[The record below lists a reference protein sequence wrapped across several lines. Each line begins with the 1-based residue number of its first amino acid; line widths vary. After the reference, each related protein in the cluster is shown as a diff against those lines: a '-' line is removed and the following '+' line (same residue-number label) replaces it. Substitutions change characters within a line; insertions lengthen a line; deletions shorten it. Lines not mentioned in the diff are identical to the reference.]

1 MIFDC
6 RESCGII
13 KIYNDLLEV
22 RMQKL
27 KKNIKRI
34 LQFLLNPRFLLCFGI
49 GWMIT
54 NGWAYVMFAMGTFLD
69 IKWMIAVG
77 GGYLTLL
84 WLPFSPEKIITVAI
98 SIWLLKI
105 FFPQDT
111 KTLAVLKVMYR
122 KIKNLPK
129 KRAQNNS
136 SVETD
141 Q

>member
-1 MIFDC
+1 
-6 RESCGII
+6 
-13 KIYNDLLEV
+13 
-22 RMQKL
+22 MQKL

>member
-1 MIFDC
+1 M
-6 RESCGII
+6 
-13 KIYNDLLEV
+13 EV

-49 GWMIT
+49 GWLIT
-54 NGWAYVMFAMGTFLD
+54 NGWAYVMFAMGTFFG

-98 SIWLLKI
+98 AIWLLKI

-122 KIKNLPK
+122 KIINLSK
-129 KRAQNNS
+129 KRTRDSSSAQS
-136 SVETD
+136 D

>member
-1 MIFDC
+1 M
-6 RESCGII
+6 EG
-13 KIYNDLLEV
+13 

-49 GWMIT
+49 GWLIT
-54 NGWAYVMFAMGTFLD
+54 NGWAYVVFATGTFFG

-98 SIWLLKI
+98 AIWLLKI

-122 KIKNLPK
+122 KIRNLSK
-129 KRAQNNS
+129 KRTDDNS
-136 SVETD
+136 SAQSD

>member
-1 MIFDC
+1 M
-6 RESCGII
+6 
-13 KIYNDLLEV
+13 EV

-49 GWMIT
+49 GWLIT
-54 NGWAYVMFAMGTFLD
+54 NGWAYVMFAMGTFFG

-98 SIWLLKI
+98 AIWLLKI

-122 KIKNLPK
+122 KIRNLSK
-129 KRAQNNS
+129 KRTLDSSSAQS
-136 SVETD
+136 D